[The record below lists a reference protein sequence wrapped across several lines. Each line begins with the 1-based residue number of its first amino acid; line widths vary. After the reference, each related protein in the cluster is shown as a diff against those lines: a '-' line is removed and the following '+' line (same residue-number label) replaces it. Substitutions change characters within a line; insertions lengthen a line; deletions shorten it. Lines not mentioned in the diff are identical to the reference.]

1 MTSAAPDISLL
12 VCTRNRSA
20 ALAQLLASIT
30 DALHA
35 ASSVSVE
42 VVIVD
47 NGSGDDT
54 VSVAERWRARQSVA
68 VTIVDEPRPGLAR
81 ARNRALAVAR
91 GAIVAM
97 TDDDCRLQRDY
108 FTALAA
114 CFADHREPVVIG
126 GRILPGDPA
135 DLPITIKTEDHPMT
149 APSRGFPGGFVMGA
163 NLAFSSGVLARVGT
177 FDERFGAGA
186 PFIAAEDTDFL
197 FRALGAGI
205 PVLYDPRFTVAH
217 FHGRRAVVDETALLA
232 GYGFGDGALY
242 AKHLF
247 RDRRVLPI
255 LLRDLADLAKDRRDP
270 VTIHRGIRHFYRF
283 RLRHTWR
290 GMVAYAA
297 ASRPRLTSINASR
310 VRDAR

>member
-1 MTSAAPDISLL
+1 MTQSAIDISLL

-20 ALAQLLASIT
+20 SLSLLLASIT
-30 DALHA
+30 DALSA
-35 ASSVSVE
+35 APSLTIDI
-42 VVIVD
+42 VIVD
-47 NGSGDDT
+47 NGSTDDT
-54 VSVAERWRARQSVA
+54 ASIVEQWRAKQA
-68 VTIVDEPRPGLAR
+68 TNVTLLHEPRAGLAR
-81 ARNRALAVAR
+81 ARNRALAAAG
-91 GAIVAM
+91 GAIIAM
-97 TDDDCRLQRDY
+97 TDDDCRLHRDY

-114 CFADHREPVVIG
+114 CFAGLREPVVIG

-135 DLPITIKTEDHPMT
+135 DLPITVKTEDHPMV
-149 APSRGFPGGFVMGA
+149 APARGFPGGFVMGA
-163 NLAFSSGVLARVGT
+163 NLAFTADVLTRVGD

-186 PFIAAEDTDFL
+186 PFVAAEDTDFL

-217 FHGRRAVVDETALLA
+217 HHGRRAVTEETALLA

-255 LLRDLADLAKDRRDP
+255 LLRDLASLAKDRRAP

-297 ASRPRLTSINASR
+297 ARQRR
-310 VRDAR
+310 